1 MDNFNIKSILVIL
14 FLFFIG
20 CIMGWCIEVIF
31 RKFFSKSNP
40 SHKWINPGF
49 LIGPYLPLYGS
60 GLVVLYLLSLIH
72 IDAVDSHPVLQKVLI
87 ILIMT
92 IAMTVVEYIAGRIFI
107 IGMNIKL
114 WDYSDEWGNIQ
125 GIICPLFSFFWGLI
139 AALYYFFLHPHI
151 LNAVY
156 WLADHLTF
164 SFFIGFFYG
173 VFVIDCVVS
182 FNLMNK
188 VKKFAKE
195 NDLIVR
201 VEELKSKIALDRE
214 KRKEKPSFLLI
225 LHDTASVKRAF
236 EDHPENFSI
245 TKKIKEKAEQ
255 LTEAIKEK
263 SEGISAGIGKST
275 TAMLITAELKKMGLN
290 ADYINETAKL
300 HIYNGESYLLDGSI
314 ENQISLFKE
323 QKEKIDMM
331 YKSVHLSVTDS
342 PLLMYGVYA
351 KKGDSQSLHEFKE
364 AICTMITTTSTYYW
378 FVTFRYHTKKKVGF
392 THSKKAH
399 RLIKKLKTHW

>member
-20 CIMGWCIEVIF
+20 CVMGWCIEVIF

-72 IDAVDSHPVLQKVLI
+72 IDAVDSHPVLQKVLVV
-87 ILIMT
+87 LIMT

-125 GIICPLFSFFWGLI
+125 GIICPLFSFFWGVI

-201 VEELKSKIALDRE
+201 VEELKSRLALDRE
-214 KRKEKPSFLLI
+214 KFKEKPSFLLS
-225 LHDTASVKRAF
+225 LHDTASIRRAF
-236 EDHPENFSI
+236 ENNPESFS
-245 TKKIKEKAEQ
+245 TTRKIKLKAEEI
-255 LTEAIKEK
+255 TENVKEKSAVISENLKEK
-263 SEGISAGIGKST
+263 SEVITEGIKAAGTEAKARIGETLNRNDSSDVADT
-275 TAMLITAELKKMGLN
+275 DLFDNSHRDITEHK
-290 ADYINETAKL
+290 NEK
-300 HIYNGESYLLDGSI
+300 
-314 ENQISLFKE
+314 
-323 QKEKIDMM
+323 
-331 YKSVHLSVTDS
+331 
-342 PLLMYGVYA
+342 
-351 KKGDSQSLHEFKE
+351 
-364 AICTMITTTSTYYW
+364 
-378 FVTFRYHTKKKVGF
+378 
-392 THSKKAH
+392 
-399 RLIKKLKTHW
+399 

>member
-72 IDAVDSHPVLQKVLI
+72 IDAVDAHPVLQKVLVV
-87 ILIMT
+87 LIMA

-125 GIICPLFSFFWGLI
+125 GIICPLFSFFWGVI

-182 FNLMNK
+182 FNLMSK
-188 VKKFAKE
+188 VKKFA
-195 NDLIVR
+195 
-201 VEELKSKIALDRE
+201 
-214 KRKEKPSFLLI
+214 
-225 LHDTASVKRAF
+225 
-236 EDHPENFSI
+236 
-245 TKKIKEKAEQ
+245 
-255 LTEAIKEK
+255 
-263 SEGISAGIGKST
+263 
-275 TAMLITAELKKMGLN
+275 
-290 ADYINETAKL
+290 
-300 HIYNGESYLLDGSI
+300 
-314 ENQISLFKE
+314 
-323 QKEKIDMM
+323 
-331 YKSVHLSVTDS
+331 
-342 PLLMYGVYA
+342 
-351 KKGDSQSLHEFKE
+351 
-364 AICTMITTTSTYYW
+364 
-378 FVTFRYHTKKKVGF
+378 
-392 THSKKAH
+392 
-399 RLIKKLKTHW
+399 

>member
-20 CIMGWCIEVIF
+20 CVMGWCIEVIF
-31 RKFFSKSNP
+31 RKFLSKSNP

-72 IDAVDSHPVLQKVLI
+72 IDAVDAHPVLQKVLVV
-87 ILIMT
+87 LIMA

-125 GIICPLFSFFWGLI
+125 GIICPLFSFFWGVI

-182 FNLMNK
+182 FNLMSK

-201 VEELKSKIALDRE
+201 VEELKSRLALDRE
-214 KRKEKPSFLLI
+214 KFKEKPSFLLS
-225 LHDTASVKRAF
+225 LHDTASIKRAF
-236 EDHPENFSI
+236 ENNPECFSI
-245 TKKIKEKAEQ
+245 TKKIKLKAEE
-255 LTEAIKEK
+255 LTENVKEKSAVISENLKEK
-263 SEGISAGIGKST
+263 SEVITEGIKAAGTEAKARIGETLNRNDSSDVADT
-275 TAMLITAELKKMGLN
+275 DLFDNSHRDITEHK
-290 ADYINETAKL
+290 NEK
-300 HIYNGESYLLDGSI
+300 
-314 ENQISLFKE
+314 
-323 QKEKIDMM
+323 
-331 YKSVHLSVTDS
+331 
-342 PLLMYGVYA
+342 
-351 KKGDSQSLHEFKE
+351 
-364 AICTMITTTSTYYW
+364 
-378 FVTFRYHTKKKVGF
+378 
-392 THSKKAH
+392 
-399 RLIKKLKTHW
+399 

>member
-72 IDAVDSHPVLQKVLI
+72 IDAVDAHPVLQKVLVV
-87 ILIMT
+87 LIMA

-125 GIICPLFSFFWGLI
+125 GIICPLFSFFWGVI

-201 VEELKSKIALDRE
+201 VEELKSRLALDRE
-214 KRKEKPSFLLI
+214 KFKEKPSFLLS
-225 LHDTASVKRAF
+225 LHDTASIKRAF
-236 EDHPENFSI
+236 GNNPESFSI
-245 TKKIKEKAEQ
+245 TKKIKLKAEE
-255 LTEAIKEK
+255 LTENVKEKSAVISENLKEK
-263 SEGISAGIGKST
+263 SEVITEGIKAAGTEAKARIGETLNRNDSSDVADT
-275 TAMLITAELKKMGLN
+275 DLFDNSHRDITEHK
-290 ADYINETAKL
+290 NEK
-300 HIYNGESYLLDGSI
+300 
-314 ENQISLFKE
+314 
-323 QKEKIDMM
+323 
-331 YKSVHLSVTDS
+331 
-342 PLLMYGVYA
+342 
-351 KKGDSQSLHEFKE
+351 
-364 AICTMITTTSTYYW
+364 
-378 FVTFRYHTKKKVGF
+378 
-392 THSKKAH
+392 
-399 RLIKKLKTHW
+399 

>member
-72 IDAVDSHPVLQKVLI
+72 IDAVDAHPVLQKVLVV
-87 ILIMT
+87 LIMA

-125 GIICPLFSFFWGLI
+125 GIICPLFSFFWGVI

-182 FNLMNK
+182 FNLMSK

-201 VEELKSKIALDRE
+201 VEELKSRLALDRE
-214 KRKEKPSFLLI
+214 KFKEKPSFLLS
-225 LHDTASVKRAF
+225 LHDTASIKRAF
-236 EDHPENFSI
+236 ENNPESFSI
-245 TKKIKEKAEQ
+245 TKNIKRKAEELTENVKEKSAVISEN
-255 LTEAIKEK
+255 LKEK
-263 SEGISAGIGKST
+263 SEVITEGIKAAGTEAKARIGETLNRNDSSDVADT
-275 TAMLITAELKKMGLN
+275 DLFDNSHRDITEHK
-290 ADYINETAKL
+290 NEK
-300 HIYNGESYLLDGSI
+300 
-314 ENQISLFKE
+314 
-323 QKEKIDMM
+323 
-331 YKSVHLSVTDS
+331 
-342 PLLMYGVYA
+342 
-351 KKGDSQSLHEFKE
+351 
-364 AICTMITTTSTYYW
+364 
-378 FVTFRYHTKKKVGF
+378 
-392 THSKKAH
+392 
-399 RLIKKLKTHW
+399 

>member
-20 CIMGWCIEVIF
+20 CVMGWCIEVIF

-72 IDAVDSHPVLQKVLI
+72 IDAVDSHPILQKVLI
-87 ILIMT
+87 VLIMAV
-92 IAMTVVEYIAGRIFI
+92 AMTVVEYIAGRIFI

-125 GIICPLFSFFWGLI
+125 GIICPLFSFFWGVI

-188 VKKFAKE
+188 VKKLAKE
-195 NDLIVR
+195 KQIIVR
-201 VEELKSKIALDRE
+201 VEELKSRLAIDRE
-214 KRKEKPSFLLI
+214 KFKEKPSFLLS
-225 LHDTASVKRAF
+225 LHDTASIRRAF
-236 EDHPENFSI
+236 ENNPESFSI

-255 LTEAIKEK
+255 IGEAITDGIKTAGTEAK
-263 SEGISAGIGKST
+263 ARIGETLNRNDSSDV
-275 TAMLITAELKKMGLN
+275 ADSDLFDNSHRNIT
-290 ADYINETAKL
+290 
-300 HIYNGESYLLDGSI
+300 
-314 ENQISLFKE
+314 
-323 QKEKIDMM
+323 
-331 YKSVHLSVTDS
+331 VHNNNNNNNNNSNS
-342 PLLMYGVYA
+342 
-351 KKGDSQSLHEFKE
+351 
-364 AICTMITTTSTYYW
+364 
-378 FVTFRYHTKKKVGF
+378 
-392 THSKKAH
+392 
-399 RLIKKLKTHW
+399 

>member
-20 CIMGWCIEVIF
+20 CVMGWCIEVIF

-72 IDAVDSHPVLQKVLI
+72 IDAVDSHPVLQKILV

-125 GIICPLFSFFWGLI
+125 GIICPLFSFFWGVI

-201 VEELKSKIALDRE
+201 VEELKSRLALDRE
-214 KRKEKPSFLLI
+214 KFKEKPSFLLS
-225 LHDTASVKRAF
+225 LNDTASIRRAF
-236 EDHPENFSI
+236 ENNPESFSI
-245 TKKIKEKAEQ
+245 TRKIKLKAEEI
-255 LTEAIKEK
+255 TENVKEKSAVISENLKEK
-263 SEGISAGIGKST
+263 SEVITEGIKAAGTEAKSRIGETLNRNDSSDVADT
-275 TAMLITAELKKMGLN
+275 DLFDNSHRDITEHK
-290 ADYINETAKL
+290 NEK
-300 HIYNGESYLLDGSI
+300 
-314 ENQISLFKE
+314 
-323 QKEKIDMM
+323 
-331 YKSVHLSVTDS
+331 
-342 PLLMYGVYA
+342 
-351 KKGDSQSLHEFKE
+351 
-364 AICTMITTTSTYYW
+364 
-378 FVTFRYHTKKKVGF
+378 
-392 THSKKAH
+392 
-399 RLIKKLKTHW
+399 

>member
-20 CIMGWCIEVIF
+20 CVMGWCIEVIF

-72 IDAVDSHPVLQKVLI
+72 IDAVDTHPVLQKVLV

-125 GIICPLFSFFWGLI
+125 GIICPLFSFFWGVI

-201 VEELKSKIALDRE
+201 VEELKSRIALD
-214 KRKEKPSFLLI
+214 KEKYKEKSRFLLI
-225 LHDTASVKRAF
+225 LQDPASIRRAF
-236 EDHPENFSI
+236 ENNPESFSI

-255 LTEAIKEK
+255 LTENVKEKSEAISENIKEK
-263 SEGISAGIGKST
+263 SEAFSESIKSAGSEAKTRIEESLTGRD
-275 TAMLITAELKKMGLN
+275 EPDKK
-290 ADYINETAKL
+290 
-300 HIYNGESYLLDGSI
+300 
-314 ENQISLFKE
+314 Q
-323 QKEKIDMM
+323 
-331 YKSVHLSVTDS
+331 
-342 PLLMYGVYA
+342 
-351 KKGDSQSLHEFKE
+351 
-364 AICTMITTTSTYYW
+364 
-378 FVTFRYHTKKKVGF
+378 
-392 THSKKAH
+392 
-399 RLIKKLKTHW
+399 

>member
-20 CIMGWCIEVIF
+20 CVMGWCIEVIF

-72 IDAVDSHPVLQKVLI
+72 IDAVDAHPVLQKVLV

-125 GIICPLFSFFWGLI
+125 GIICPLFSFFWGVI

-201 VEELKSKIALDRE
+201 VEELKSRIALD
-214 KRKEKPSFLLI
+214 KEKYKEKSRFLLI
-225 LHDTASVKRAF
+225 LQDPASIRRAF
-236 EDHPENFSI
+236 ENNPESFSI
-245 TKKIKEKAEQ
+245 TQKIKEKAEQ
-255 LTEAIKEK
+255 LTENVKEKSEAISENIKEK
-263 SEGISAGIGKST
+263 SEAFSESIKSAGSEAKTRIEESLTGRD
-275 TAMLITAELKKMGLN
+275 EPDKK
-290 ADYINETAKL
+290 
-300 HIYNGESYLLDGSI
+300 
-314 ENQISLFKE
+314 Q
-323 QKEKIDMM
+323 
-331 YKSVHLSVTDS
+331 
-342 PLLMYGVYA
+342 
-351 KKGDSQSLHEFKE
+351 
-364 AICTMITTTSTYYW
+364 
-378 FVTFRYHTKKKVGF
+378 
-392 THSKKAH
+392 
-399 RLIKKLKTHW
+399 

>member
-60 GLVVLYLLSLIH
+60 GLVILYLLSLIH
-72 IDAVDSHPVLQKVLI
+72 IDAVDSHPVLQKILI

-92 IAMTVVEYIAGRIFI
+92 IAMTVVEYIVGRIFI

-195 NDLIVR
+195 NDLIVPVSYTHLTLPTNSR
-201 VEELKSKIALDRE
+201 V
-214 KRKEKPSFLLI
+214 
-225 LHDTASVKRAF
+225 
-236 EDHPENFSI
+236 
-245 TKKIKEKAEQ
+245 
-255 LTEAIKEK
+255 
-263 SEGISAGIGKST
+263 
-275 TAMLITAELKKMGLN
+275 
-290 ADYINETAKL
+290 
-300 HIYNGESYLLDGSI
+300 
-314 ENQISLFKE
+314 
-323 QKEKIDMM
+323 
-331 YKSVHLSVTDS
+331 
-342 PLLMYGVYA
+342 
-351 KKGDSQSLHEFKE
+351 
-364 AICTMITTTSTYYW
+364 
-378 FVTFRYHTKKKVGF
+378 
-392 THSKKAH
+392 
-399 RLIKKLKTHW
+399 

>member
-72 IDAVDSHPVLQKVLI
+72 IDAVDAHPVLQKVLVV
-87 ILIMT
+87 LIMA

-125 GIICPLFSFFWGLI
+125 GIICPLFSFFWGVI

-201 VEELKSKIALDRE
+201 VEELKSRLALDRE
-214 KRKEKPSFLLI
+214 KFKEKPDICNAIGAHHDEVEQQSLLAPI
-225 LHDTASVKRAF
+225 VQVCDAISGARPGARREVVEAYIKRLN
-236 EDHPENFSI
+236 DL
-245 TKKIKEKAEQ
+245 EQ
-255 LTEAIKEK
+255 LALSYPGVIKTYAIQAGRELRVIVGADKLDDAETEKL
-263 SEGISAGIGKST
+263 SAVLAQRIQDELTYPGQVK
-275 TAMLITAELKKMGLN
+275 ITV
-290 ADYINETAKL
+290 IRETRSVSFAK
-300 HIYNGESYLLDGSI
+300 
-314 ENQISLFKE
+314 
-323 QKEKIDMM
+323 
-331 YKSVHLSVTDS
+331 
-342 PLLMYGVYA
+342 
-351 KKGDSQSLHEFKE
+351 
-364 AICTMITTTSTYYW
+364 
-378 FVTFRYHTKKKVGF
+378 
-392 THSKKAH
+392 
-399 RLIKKLKTHW
+399 

>member
-139 AALYYFFLHPHI
+139 AALYYFLLHPHI

-225 LHDTASVKRAF
+225 LHDTASIKRAF

-255 LTEAIKEK
+255 LTENIKEKSEVISETIKEK
-263 SEGISAGIGKST
+263 SEGISEGI
-275 TAMLITAELKKMGLN
+275 
-290 ADYINETAKL
+290 
-300 HIYNGESYLLDGSI
+300 
-314 ENQISLFKE
+314 
-323 QKEKIDMM
+323 KEK
-331 YKSVHLSVTDS
+331 S
-342 PLLMYGVYA
+342 
-351 KKGDSQSLHEFKE
+351 
-364 AICTMITTTSTYYW
+364 AIISE
-378 FVTFRYHTKKKVGF
+378 G
-392 THSKKAH
+392 
-399 RLIKKLKTHW
+399 LKTVSAETKDRLSETLSRNDSSDVADTDLFDNSHRNITDKKN

>member
-20 CIMGWCIEVIF
+20 CVMGWCIEVIF

-72 IDAVDSHPVLQKVLI
+72 IDAVDSHPVLQKILV

-125 GIICPLFSFFWGLI
+125 GIICPLFSFFWGVI

-201 VEELKSKIALDRE
+201 VEELKSRLALDRE
-214 KRKEKPSFLLI
+214 KFKEKPSFLLS
-225 LHDTASVKRAF
+225 LHDTASIRRAF
-236 EDHPENFSI
+236 ENNPESFSI
-245 TKKIKEKAEQ
+245 TRKIKLKAEEI
-255 LTEAIKEK
+255 TENVKEKSAVISENLKEK
-263 SEGISAGIGKST
+263 SEVITEGIKAAGTEAKSRIGETLNRNDSSDVADTDLFDNSHRDITGHKS
-275 TAMLITAELKKMGLN
+275 
-290 ADYINETAKL
+290 
-300 HIYNGESYLLDGSI
+300 
-314 ENQISLFKE
+314 
-323 QKEKIDMM
+323 EK
-331 YKSVHLSVTDS
+331 
-342 PLLMYGVYA
+342 
-351 KKGDSQSLHEFKE
+351 
-364 AICTMITTTSTYYW
+364 
-378 FVTFRYHTKKKVGF
+378 
-392 THSKKAH
+392 
-399 RLIKKLKTHW
+399 

>member
-1 MDNFNIKSILVIL
+1 MDNFNIKSIVVIL

-20 CIMGWCIEVIF
+20 CVMGWCIEVIF
-31 RKFFSKSNP
+31 RKFLSKSNP

-72 IDAVDSHPVLQKVLI
+72 IDAVDAHPVLQKVLVV
-87 ILIMT
+87 LIMA

-125 GIICPLFSFFWGLI
+125 GIICPLFSFFWGVI

-182 FNLMNK
+182 FNLMSK

-201 VEELKSKIALDRE
+201 VEELKSRLALDRE
-214 KRKEKPSFLLI
+214 KFKEKPSFLLS
-225 LHDTASVKRAF
+225 LHDTASIKRAF
-236 EDHPENFSI
+236 ANNPESFSI
-245 TKKIKEKAEQ
+245 KKKIKLKAEE
-255 LTEAIKEK
+255 LTENVKEKSAVISENLKEK
-263 SEGISAGIGKST
+263 SEVITEGIKAAGTEAKARIGETLNRNDSSDVADT
-275 TAMLITAELKKMGLN
+275 DLFDNSHRDITEHK
-290 ADYINETAKL
+290 NEK
-300 HIYNGESYLLDGSI
+300 
-314 ENQISLFKE
+314 
-323 QKEKIDMM
+323 
-331 YKSVHLSVTDS
+331 
-342 PLLMYGVYA
+342 
-351 KKGDSQSLHEFKE
+351 
-364 AICTMITTTSTYYW
+364 
-378 FVTFRYHTKKKVGF
+378 
-392 THSKKAH
+392 
-399 RLIKKLKTHW
+399 

>member
-20 CIMGWCIEVIF
+20 CVMGWCIEVIF
-31 RKFFSKSNP
+31 RKFLSKSNP

-72 IDAVDSHPVLQKVLI
+72 IDAVDAHPVLQKVLVV
-87 ILIMT
+87 LIMA

-125 GIICPLFSFFWGLI
+125 GIICPLFSFFWGVI

-182 FNLMNK
+182 FNLMSK
-188 VKKFAKE
+188 VKKFAK
-195 NDLIVR
+195 
-201 VEELKSKIALDRE
+201 
-214 KRKEKPSFLLI
+214 
-225 LHDTASVKRAF
+225 
-236 EDHPENFSI
+236 
-245 TKKIKEKAEQ
+245 
-255 LTEAIKEK
+255 
-263 SEGISAGIGKST
+263 
-275 TAMLITAELKKMGLN
+275 
-290 ADYINETAKL
+290 
-300 HIYNGESYLLDGSI
+300 
-314 ENQISLFKE
+314 
-323 QKEKIDMM
+323 
-331 YKSVHLSVTDS
+331 
-342 PLLMYGVYA
+342 
-351 KKGDSQSLHEFKE
+351 
-364 AICTMITTTSTYYW
+364 
-378 FVTFRYHTKKKVGF
+378 
-392 THSKKAH
+392 
-399 RLIKKLKTHW
+399 

>member
-20 CIMGWCIEVIF
+20 CVMGWCIEVIF
-31 RKFFSKSNP
+31 RKFLSKSNP

-72 IDAVDSHPVLQKVLI
+72 IDAVDAHPVLQKVLVV
-87 ILIMT
+87 LIMA

-125 GIICPLFSFFWGLI
+125 GIICPLFSFFWGVI

-182 FNLMNK
+182 FNLMSK

-201 VEELKSKIALDRE
+201 VEELKSRLALDRE
-214 KRKEKPSFLLI
+214 KFKEKPSFLLS
-225 LHDTASVKRAF
+225 LHDTASIKRAF
-236 EDHPENFSI
+236 ENNPESFSI
-245 TKKIKEKAEQ
+245 TKEIKLKAEELTENVKEKSAVISEN
-255 LTEAIKEK
+255 LKEK
-263 SEGISAGIGKST
+263 SEVITEGIKAAGTEAKARIGETLNRNDSSDVADT
-275 TAMLITAELKKMGLN
+275 DLFDNSHRDITEHK
-290 ADYINETAKL
+290 NEK
-300 HIYNGESYLLDGSI
+300 
-314 ENQISLFKE
+314 
-323 QKEKIDMM
+323 
-331 YKSVHLSVTDS
+331 
-342 PLLMYGVYA
+342 
-351 KKGDSQSLHEFKE
+351 
-364 AICTMITTTSTYYW
+364 
-378 FVTFRYHTKKKVGF
+378 
-392 THSKKAH
+392 
-399 RLIKKLKTHW
+399 

>member
-20 CIMGWCIEVIF
+20 CVMGWCIEVIF

-72 IDAVDSHPVLQKVLI
+72 IDAVDAHPVLQKVLVV
-87 ILIMT
+87 LIMA

-125 GIICPLFSFFWGLI
+125 GIICPLFSFFWGVI

-182 FNLMNK
+182 FNLMSK

-201 VEELKSKIALDRE
+201 VEELKSRLALDRE
-214 KRKEKPSFLLI
+214 KFKEKPSFLLS
-225 LHDTASVKRAF
+225 LHDTASIKRAF
-236 EDHPENFSI
+236 ENNPESFSI
-245 TKKIKEKAEQ
+245 TKNIKLKAEELTENVKEKSAVISEN
-255 LTEAIKEK
+255 LKEK
-263 SEGISAGIGKST
+263 SEVITEGIKAAGTEAKARIGETLNRNDSSDVADT
-275 TAMLITAELKKMGLN
+275 DLFDNSHRDITEHK
-290 ADYINETAKL
+290 NEK
-300 HIYNGESYLLDGSI
+300 
-314 ENQISLFKE
+314 
-323 QKEKIDMM
+323 
-331 YKSVHLSVTDS
+331 
-342 PLLMYGVYA
+342 
-351 KKGDSQSLHEFKE
+351 
-364 AICTMITTTSTYYW
+364 
-378 FVTFRYHTKKKVGF
+378 
-392 THSKKAH
+392 
-399 RLIKKLKTHW
+399 

>member
-1 MDNFNIKSILVIL
+1 
-14 FLFFIG
+14 
-20 CIMGWCIEVIF
+20 
-31 RKFFSKSNP
+31 
-40 SHKWINPGF
+40 
-49 LIGPYLPLYGS
+49 
-60 GLVVLYLLSLIH
+60 
-72 IDAVDSHPVLQKVLI
+72 
-87 ILIMT
+87 MT

-255 LTEAIKEK
+255 LTENIKEKSEVISETIKEK
-263 SEGISAGIGKST
+263 SEGISEGI
-275 TAMLITAELKKMGLN
+275 
-290 ADYINETAKL
+290 
-300 HIYNGESYLLDGSI
+300 
-314 ENQISLFKE
+314 
-323 QKEKIDMM
+323 KEK
-331 YKSVHLSVTDS
+331 S
-342 PLLMYGVYA
+342 
-351 KKGDSQSLHEFKE
+351 
-364 AICTMITTTSTYYW
+364 AIISE
-378 FVTFRYHTKKKVGF
+378 G
-392 THSKKAH
+392 
-399 RLIKKLKTHW
+399 LKTVSAETKDRLSETLSRNDSSDVADTDLFDNSHRNITDKKN

>member
-72 IDAVDSHPVLQKVLI
+72 IDAVDAHPILQKVLVV
-87 ILIMT
+87 LIMA

-125 GIICPLFSFFWGLI
+125 GIICPLFSFFWGVI

-201 VEELKSKIALDRE
+201 VEELKSRLALDRE
-214 KRKEKPSFLLI
+214 KFKEKPSFLLS
-225 LHDTASVKRAF
+225 LHDTASIKRAF
-236 EDHPENFSI
+236 ENNLESFSI
-245 TKKIKEKAEQ
+245 TKKIKLKAEE
-255 LTEAIKEK
+255 LTENVKEKSAVISENLKEK
-263 SEGISAGIGKST
+263 SEVITEGIKAAGTEAKARIGETLNRNDSSDVADT
-275 TAMLITAELKKMGLN
+275 DLFDNSHRDITEHK
-290 ADYINETAKL
+290 NEK
-300 HIYNGESYLLDGSI
+300 
-314 ENQISLFKE
+314 
-323 QKEKIDMM
+323 
-331 YKSVHLSVTDS
+331 
-342 PLLMYGVYA
+342 
-351 KKGDSQSLHEFKE
+351 
-364 AICTMITTTSTYYW
+364 
-378 FVTFRYHTKKKVGF
+378 
-392 THSKKAH
+392 
-399 RLIKKLKTHW
+399 